1 MPILSRYKFAIV
13 CPTGREQS
21 WGYKLLGF
29 ALFVSPPMIV
39 LATIDLASSSG
50 CCERIELVKDDVSN
64 EAIESLRTGISF
76 QYGGVSHQGHIPV
89 LEG

>member
-1 MPILSRYKFAIV
+1 
-13 CPTGREQS
+13 
-21 WGYKLLGF
+21 
-29 ALFVSPPMIV
+29 MIV
-39 LATIDLASSSG
+39 LVTIDLASSSG